1 MSRSIG
7 LTDNVRDYVQTY
19 AAREH
24 PVLARC
30 RAETAA
36 MGDLAR
42 MQISPEQGGF
52 MQVVARMLN
61 ARRAIEVGVF
71 TGYSS
76 TATALALKGL
86 HGSAARLV
94 ACDISDEFM
103 DRARR
108 YWRDADVADVIEAK
122 IGPAADSLQA
132 LIDAGEGGFDLAFL
146 DADKTGYDAYYELCL
161 TLLRPGG
168 VILIDNMLWSG
179 SVADPSVSD
188 PDTVALRA
196 LAEKIHRDE
205 RVDATL
211 ATIGDGLSIAV
222 KR

>member
-1 MSRSIG
+1 
-7 LTDNVRDYVQTY
+7 
-19 AAREH
+19 
-24 PVLARC
+24 
-30 RAETAA
+30 
-36 MGDLAR
+36 

-76 TATALALKGL
+76 TATALALKAL
-86 HGSAARLV
+86 HGADARLV
-94 ACDISDEFM
+94 ACDISEPFM
-103 DRARR
+103 GRARG
-108 YWRDADVADVIEAK
+108 YWRDAGVADVIEAR
-122 IGPAADSLQA
+122 IGPAAGSLQG
-132 LIDAGEGGFDLAFL
+132 LIDAGETGFDMAFL
-146 DADKTGYDAYYELCL
+146 DADKTGYDSYYELCL

-179 SVADPSVSD
+179 AVADPAAND
-188 PDTVALRA
+188 PDTSALRA
-196 LAEKIHRDE
+196 LAGKIHADD

-211 ATIGDGLSIAV
+211 ATIGDGLSIVV